1 MSRKVLAASNTARA
15 ADRCRSTTPL
25 IARSIIPGSTAMY
38 DVASS
43 TARVSAF
50 AFSARARSSAA
61 TASMA
66 GEIRERSAFASATC
80 DGPAGGSGTGS
91 GIRTSGPTAI
101 PGHTPIPFSSVTTTS
116 ASPTGPCPSSST
128 YLDVFPNRALDT
140 PYWRGRWT

>member
-1 MSRKVLAASNTARA
+1 M
-15 ADRCRSTTPL
+15 
-25 IARSIIPGSTAMY
+25 PGSTAMY

-66 GEIRERSAFASATC
+66 GEIRERSVFGSAAC

-128 YLDVFPNRALDT
+128 FWMSSRIGSDARVAYRL
-140 PYWRGRWT
+140 RWT

>member
-1 MSRKVLAASNTARA
+1 
-15 ADRCRSTTPL
+15 
-25 IARSIIPGSTAMY
+25 MY

-66 GEIRERSAFASATC
+66 GEIRDRSAFLSVTC
-80 DGPAGGSGTGS
+80 RRAGGRLRHRIGHPHQRSDRDTRAHSDSVQQRHDDLGLPDGS
-91 GIRTSGPTAI
+91 VP
-101 PGHTPIPFSSVTTTS
+101 VL
-116 ASPTGPCPSSST
+116 
-128 YLDVFPNRALDT
+128 LDVDGVFPNRALDK

>member
-1 MSRKVLAASNTARA
+1 MA
-15 ADRCRSTTPL
+15 
-25 IARSIIPGSTAMY
+25 GSTAMY

-66 GEIRERSAFASATC
+66 GEIRERSASVSATC
-80 DGPAGGSGTGS
+80 DGAGGRLGHRVGHPHERSDRDTRAHSDSVQQRHDDLGLPDGS
-91 GIRTSGPTAI
+91 VP
-101 PGHTPIPFSSVTTTS
+101 VL
-116 ASPTGPCPSSST
+116 
-128 YLDVFPNRALDT
+128 LDVSGCLSRIGRPIR